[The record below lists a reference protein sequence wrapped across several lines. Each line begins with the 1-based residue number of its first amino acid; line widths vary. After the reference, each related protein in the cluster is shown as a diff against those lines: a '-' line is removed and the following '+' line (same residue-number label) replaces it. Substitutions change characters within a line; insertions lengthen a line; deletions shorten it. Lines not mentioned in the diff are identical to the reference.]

1 MCLNTRSFFMAS
13 KDTKA
18 LKIQPRYRKGAY
30 SSKIIPELKLSGVW
44 LEAVGFK
51 AGQTVTILVEQ
62 NQLTIKTNV
71 L

>member
-1 MCLNTRSFFMAS
+1 MAS
-13 KDTKA
+13 QNEKKVK
-18 LKIQPRYRKGAY
+18 LQGKHRKGAY

>member
-1 MCLNTRSFFMAS
+1 MAVS
-13 KDTKA
+13 KQKEKEVK
-18 LKIQPRYRKGAY
+18 LQGKHRQGAY
-30 SSKIIPELKLSGVW
+30 GSKIIPELKLSGVW

-51 AGQTVTILVEQ
+51 AGETVTILVEQ